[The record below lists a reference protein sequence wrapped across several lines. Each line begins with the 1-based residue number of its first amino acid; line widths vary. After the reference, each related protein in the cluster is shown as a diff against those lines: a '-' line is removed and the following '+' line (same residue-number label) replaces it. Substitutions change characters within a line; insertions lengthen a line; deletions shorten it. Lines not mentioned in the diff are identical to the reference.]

1 MKKCTLIMLAAAM
14 SFAACQEVEAPLA
27 EENVL
32 SVSKRDKPAS
42 ERSLF

>member
-1 MKKCTLIMLAAAM
+1 MKKCTFIMLAAVL

-32 SVSKRDKPAS
+32 SAVIEQD
-42 ERSLF
+42 